1 MRIAAAHLIALVM
14 LLGAAC
20 SHNNIPGT
28 QIRDAPENRAI
39 LDVLA
44 AYKAAMEAR
53 DSDALLAL
61 AAPNYFDRGD
71 PNRTST
77 TGPLDYGTLRRDL
90 PDDFKDVK
98 SVHLD
103 ITVKDVQVD
112 GDKAHVDY
120 YAVLRYAVAVVSGEK
135 WFSEADDARMRLVK
149 LNGKWK
155 IASGL

>member
-1 MRIAAAHLIALVM
+1 MRIAAATSTLLVC
-14 LLGAAC
+14 AAC
-20 SHNNIPGT
+20 SHNTIPGT

-53 DSDALLAL
+53 DANALLAL
-61 AAPNYFDRGD
+61 AAPSYFDRGD
-71 PNRTST
+71 PTRTST
-77 TGPLDYGTLRRDL
+77 TGPLDYGTLRREI
-90 PDDFKDVK
+90 PEDFKDVK

-103 ITVKDVQVD
+103 ITVRDVKVD
-112 GDKAHVDY
+112 GDKAQVDY

>member
-1 MRIAAAHLIALVM
+1 MRNAAATY
-14 LLGAAC
+14 LLLLCAAAC
-20 SHNNIPGT
+20 SHNTIPGT
-28 QIRDAPENRAI
+28 QIPDRPENRAV

-53 DSDALLAL
+53 DADALLAL
-61 AAPNYFDRGD
+61 AAPGYFDRGD
-71 PNRTST
+71 PAKASSSP
-77 TGPLDYGTLRRDL
+77 PLDYGTLRREI
-90 PDDFKDVK
+90 PEDFKDVK

-120 YAVLRYAVAVVSGEK
+120 YAVLRYAVAVASGEK

-149 LNGKWK
+149 LNGRWK

>member
-1 MRIAAAHLIALVM
+1 MRIAVSSLTLT
-14 LLGAAC
+14 LLLCAAC

-28 QIRDAPENRAI
+28 QIRDAPDNRAV

-53 DSDALLAL
+53 DSDALLSL

-71 PNRTST
+71 PIRTAT
-77 TGPLDYGTLRRDL
+77 TGPRDFGTLRRDL
-90 PDDFKDVK
+90 PEDFKDVK

-103 ITVKDVQVD
+103 ITVKDVKVD
-112 GDKAHVDY
+112 GDKANVDY